1 MLQQTRTEAVKA
13 YFQRWME
20 LFPTVQALAQAPE
33 QDVLR
38 AWQGLGYYS
47 RARNL
52 RKAAQEICVQYGGSL
67 PETAQELVKL
77 PGIGGYTAGAIAS
90 MAFGQVVPAVDG
102 NLQRVLARIY
112 GVEEDI
118 LSTAGKKKLQTLAE
132 QAVSPLR
139 PGDFNEAMMDL
150 GAGICIPKNPRC
162 ELCPVQAACAAFVQG
177 RTRELP
183 HRQKRK
189 AQTEYYAACVIYM
202 RDGQVLLQQRPDK
215 GLLAS
220 MWEFPSVLAKTEPE
234 SFAGLQEQAGTVGN
248 LYWQHTHVFS
258 HQIWHMKAY
267 WGREAPEL
275 ARGSWVPMAE
285 PAQVPLAGPYGKLF
299 QILCQDG
306 LFRQEESAYLVAE
319 RGAEEK

>member
-1 MLQQTRTEAVKA
+1 MLQQTRTEGVKA
-13 YFQRWME
+13 YFARWME

-33 QDVLR
+33 QDVLQ

-67 PETAQELVKL
+67 PETAEELAKL
-77 PGIGGYTAGAIAS
+77 PGIGDYTAGAIAS

-102 NLQRVLARIY
+102 NLQRVLARMY
-112 GVEEDI
+112 AVEDDI
-118 LSTAGKKKLQTLAE
+118 LSTSGKKKLRALAE
-132 QAVSPLR
+132 QAISPER

-150 GAGICIPKNPRC
+150 GAGVCIPKNPRC
-162 ELCPVQAACAAFVQG
+162 ELCPVREACKALAQG
-177 RTRELP
+177 RTQELP

-189 AQTEYYAACVIYM
+189 VQTEYYADCAIFI
-202 RDGQVLLQQRPDK
+202 RAGQVLLQQRPDK

-220 MWEFPSVLAKTEPE
+220 MWEFPNVLAAAEPE
-234 SFAGLQEQAGTVGN
+234 SFARLKKQMGPVGD

-258 HQIWHMKAY
+258 HQIWHVKAY
-267 WGREAPEL
+267 WGQEIPNLNRS
-275 ARGSWVPMAE
+275 SWIPLTE

-299 QILCQDG
+299 QVLCQEG
-306 LFRQEESAYLVAE
+306 LFREEEAAYLVAE
-319 RGAEEK
+319 RGDEGK